1 MLEVENINKSYFNK
15 SVLQDVSLNAKSG
28 EITGLL
34 GPNGAGKTTL
44 IRIINQILSPDNG
57 VVRFN
62 NEILSQRHLKSFGYL
77 PEERGLYQNMTVLDQ
92 GVFLGRI
99 KGLPKSEAKENLIYW
114 LDRLDI
120 SDWKNKKIDELS
132 KGMAQKIQLIYT
144 FLHDPK
150 VLILDEPFSG
160 FDPHNIDLMRNE
172 LAELK
177 SKKKIIFLSTHNMKS
192 VEEICDNVILIDKG
206 KKVLEGN
213 IEKLKNERKEGLY
226 AIKFQGN
233 MIAFANAL
241 WIGYEIVSKKI
252 HADDVFTVTLKMRG
266 EQEFNDLLKTVM
278 PQVKIISASEV
289 LPSMEEIFMKETG
302 QIKENIDE

>member
-1 MLEVENINKSYFNK
+1 MLEVENVNKSYFNK
-15 SVLQDVSLNAKSG
+15 SVLQDVSLAAKSG
-28 EITGLL
+28 EVTGLL

-62 NEILSQRHLKSFGYL
+62 DEILSQKHLKGFGYL
-77 PEERGLYQNMTVLDQ
+77 PEERGLYQNMTVVDQ
-92 GVFLGRI
+92 GIFLGRI
-99 KGLPKSEAKENLIYW
+99 KGLTKSEAQRNLNYW
-114 LDRLDI
+114 LDKLNI
-120 SDWKNKKIDELS
+120 SDWKNKKIEELS

-206 KKVLEGN
+206 EKVLEGN
-213 IEKLKNERKEGLY
+213 IEKLKTERKEGLY
-226 AIKFQGN
+226 AIKFKGN

-241 WIGYEIVSKKI
+241 WIGYEIIDKKI
-252 HADDVFTVTLKMRG
+252 HADDIFTVTLKMRS
-266 EQEFNDLLKTVM
+266 EQEFNDLLKTVI
-278 PQVKIISASEV
+278 PHVKIISALEV

-302 QIKENIDE
+302 QIKEKIDE